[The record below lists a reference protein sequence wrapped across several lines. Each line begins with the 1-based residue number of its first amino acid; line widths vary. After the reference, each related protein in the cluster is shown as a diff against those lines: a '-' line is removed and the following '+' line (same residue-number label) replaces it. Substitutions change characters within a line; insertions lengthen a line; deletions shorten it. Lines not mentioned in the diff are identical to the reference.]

1 MEAEERFSDTY
12 EILERLGEGSGGV
25 VYKAYHKRLRQAVVL
40 KKMKNK
46 SISQSVNRQE
56 VDILKNLHHSYLP
69 QVLDFLEA
77 DGAVYTVMSYIPGKS
92 FSELLNEGQKFT
104 QKQLIRW
111 GMQISS
117 ALNYLHSQKPPII
130 HGDIKPANIMLTPEG
145 NICLIDFNIAF
156 YLDDTTIL
164 GYTNGYTSPEQYIMV
179 LSSKSSQTLPGHSK
193 IDERTDIYSVGAT
206 FYHLVTGQKLSDC
219 RQKIDK
225 SLLIECIGD
234 TFAQVIEKA
243 VKINPEE
250 RYQSA
255 LEMFRAF
262 ESITKKDKR
271 YRRLLAVQLGTRL
284 GLVTLMACFII
295 LGGYG
300 IHQIRLE
307 RTAKYN
313 ELVKE
318 QIELRN
324 DRDYEQQ
331 EEVYH
336 QASALIPEALESYYQ
351 NAYSLYQQ
359 ERYEECSAFVDYDI
373 CENEKIDLTQARMA
387 DVYYLKADSCF
398 RLEDYQTAI
407 EAYEQVFRLGTK
419 ETKYYRDYAITLA
432 YNGDPETA
440 QDVLQEAIDYGLGED
455 SIYYARGEIEKALG
469 RLDAALVEFKE
480 CINHTDDNTMK
491 TRAYLMMEEIY
502 EMEGND
508 VTQRKVLLEAKAVL
522 PVENQMQILEKLA
535 QVDIELADSS
545 GDSQYRQEAIEVL
558 TEIMNQ
564 GWGTYDTYDT
574 LAVLYEKEGKLESSA
589 QIVDTMLER
598 FGEDYNIYMRY
609 AFLEIDAQ
617 ERLENLSRDYTQFAR
632 YYEKALQ
639 LYNDH
644 LQDNDQDSEMLL
656 LEKVYAQVVEGGWLE

>member
-398 RLEDYQTAI
+398 RLEDYQTAV
-407 EAYEQVFRLGTK
+407 EAYEQVIRLGTK

-455 SIYYARGEIEKALG
+455 SIYYAQGEIEKALG
-469 RLDAALVEFKE
+469 RLDAALAEFKE
-480 CINHTDDNTMK
+480 CINHTDDNTLK
-491 TRAYLMMEEIY
+491 TRAYLMMEEIH
-502 EMEGND
+502 ELEGNN
-508 VTQRKVLLEAKAVL
+508 VTQRTVLLEAKAVL
-522 PVENQMQILEKLA
+522 PVENQMQILERLA
-535 QVDIELADSS
+535 QVDIDLADSS

-558 TEIMNQ
+558 TEILDQ

-639 LYNDH
+639 LYNDQ

>member
-179 LSSKSSQTLPGHSK
+179 LSSKSSQTHPGHSK

>member
-12 EILERLGEGSGGV
+12 EILERLGEGSGGI

-324 DRDYEQQ
+324 DSDYEQQ

-522 PVENQMQILEKLA
+522 PVENQMQILERLA

-558 TEIMNQ
+558 TEILDQ

-639 LYNDH
+639 LYNDQ

>member
-1 MEAEERFSDTY
+1 MEDEERFSETY

-25 VYKAYHKRLRQAVVL
+25 VYKAYHKRLRQAVIL

-46 SISQSVNRQE
+46 SMSQSVNRQE

-69 QVLDFLEA
+69 QVLDFLEV
-77 DGAVYTVMSYIPGKS
+77 DGDVYTVMSYIPGKS
-92 FSELLNEGQKFT
+92 FSELLKEGQRFT

-206 FYHLVTGQKLSDC
+206 FYHLATGRKLSDC

-225 SLLIECIGD
+225 SLLIECIGEP
-234 TFAQVIEKA
+234 FAQVIEKA

-271 YRRLLAVQLGTRL
+271 YRRLLTVQLGTRL
-284 GLVTLMACFII
+284 GLVTFMACFII

-307 RTAKYN
+307 RTDKYN

-324 DRDYEQQ
+324 DGDYEQQ

-336 QASALIPEALESYYQ
+336 QASALMPEAVESYYQ

-398 RLEDYQTAI
+398 RMGDYQTAV

-440 QDVLQEAIDYGLGED
+440 QEVLQEAIDYGLGED
-455 SIYYARGEIEKALG
+455 SIYYAQGEIEKALG
-469 RLDAALVEFKE
+469 RPDAALAEFKE

-491 TRAYLMMEEIY
+491 TRAYLMMEEIH
-502 EMEGND
+502 ELEGND
-508 VTQRKVLLEAKAVL
+508 VTQRKVLLEAKEVL
-522 PVENQMQILEKLA
+522 PVENQMQILERLA
-535 QVDIELADSS
+535 QVDIDLADSS
-545 GDSQYRQEAIEVL
+545 GNSQYRQEAIEVL
-558 TEIMNQ
+558 GEILDQ

-574 LAVLYEKEGKLESSA
+574 LAVLYEKEGELESSV

-617 ERLENLSRDYTQFAR
+617 GRLENLSRDYTQFAQ

-639 LYNDH
+639 LYNDQ

-656 LEKVYAQVVEGGWLE
+656 LENVHTQVVEGGWLE